1 MMGPGGLNSQKVD
14 FRIMMNSRTIS
25 FKLVLALA
33 CALSLGACSKKNA
46 TAGLGADGLGAGD
59 GLAGSAAQVAGS
71 AEDFSANVGDKVY
84 FENDQSSLTADG
96 KETLV
101 KQASWLQQYPDVA
114 IQIEGHADERGTR
127 EYNIS
132 LSARRA
138 TAVRNFLISQGIS
151 GKRVASI
158 AYGKER
164 PAAVCDAEECWSQ
177 NRRAV
182 TVITGGART
191 S

>member
-1 MMGPGGLNSQKVD
+1 
-14 FRIMMNSRTIS
+14 MMNVQTSG
-25 FKLVLALA
+25 FKIVLALA
-33 CALSLGACSKKNA
+33 CALSLAACSKK
-46 TAGLGADGLGAGD
+46 TASLGADGLGGGGVGD
-59 GLAGSAAQVAGS
+59 QLAGSAAQVPGS
-71 AEDFSANVGDKVY
+71 SEDFSANVGDKVY
-84 FENDQSSLTADG
+84 FENDQSSLTAEGRDV
-96 KETLV
+96 LV
-101 KQASWLQQYPDVA
+101 KQASWLEQYPDVA

-138 TAVRNFLISQGIS
+138 TTVRNFLISQGIS
-151 GKRVASI
+151 AKRVASI

-164 PAAVCDAEECWSQ
+164 PAAICDTEECWSQ

>member
-1 MMGPGGLNSQKVD
+1 MFKTSKSGLTVILALTAALSLSACTKKPGASLTGDGLNSGLLSDGVNGGLIAGSQAQ
-14 FRIMMNSRTIS
+14 
-25 FKLVLALA
+25 LA
-33 CALSLGACSKKNA
+33 A
-46 TAGLGADGLGAGD
+46 TAG
-59 GLAGSAAQVAGS
+59 
-71 AEDFSANVGDKVY
+71 DKIY
-84 FENDQSSLTADG
+84 FEQDQSTLTAKAQD
-96 KETLV
+96 TLV
-101 KQASWLQQYPDVA
+101 QQASWLAKYPDVT

-138 TAVRNFLISQGIS
+138 TTVRTFLMSQGIAAT
-151 GKRVASI
+151 RIATI

-164 PAAVCDAEECWSQ
+164 PAATCDAEECWSQ

-182 TVITGGART
+182 TVVTGGGKT

>member
-1 MMGPGGLNSQKVD
+1 MINFQS
-14 FRIMMNSRTIS
+14 SS
-25 FKLVLALA
+25 FKIVLALA
-33 CALSLGACSKKNA
+33 CALSLAACSKKNTA
-46 TAGLGADGLGAGD
+46 AGLSADGLGGAGAGD
-59 GLAGSAAQVAGS
+59 ASELSGSAAQVPGS
-71 AEDFSANVGDKVY
+71 DADFAANVGNKVFFDEDK
-84 FENDQSSLTADG
+84 SSLTAEG
-96 KETLV
+96 KQTL
-101 KQASWLQQYPDVA
+101 LQQANWLKQYDDVE

-138 TAVRNFLISQGIS
+138 TTVRNFLISQGIPAD
-151 GKRVASI
+151 RLASI

-164 PAAVCDAEECWSQ
+164 PAENCDSEQCWSQ

-182 TVITGGART
+182 TVITSGART

>member
-1 MMGPGGLNSQKVD
+1 MFKISKSGL
-14 FRIMMNSRTIS
+14 TI
-25 FKLVLALA
+25 VLALTA
-33 CALSLGACSKKNA
+33 ALSLSACTKKPGASLTDAASSGLLSDGANGANGGQIPGSQADLAANA
-46 TAGLGADGLGAGD
+46 
-59 GLAGSAAQVAGS
+59 
-71 AEDFSANVGDKVY
+71 GDKVY
-84 FENDQSSLTADG
+84 FEQDQSTLTAEG
-96 KETLV
+96 RNTL
-101 KQASWLQQYPDVA
+101 LQQAAWLGKYPDVT

-138 TAVRNFLISQGIS
+138 TTVRNFLISQGLAAPRI
-151 GKRVASI
+151 ATI

-164 PAAVCDAEECWSQ
+164 PAATCDAEECWSQ

-182 TVITGGART
+182 TVVTGGGKT